1 MDDLNK
7 LVENYFSPKNSLDK
21 ESLWSLFDEVLT
33 ELNDSSTQSVN
44 EATEKRFSV
53 SITIPRLVPSEAWGD
68 PDSQDRKEIDR
79 VFRSITGGQDLK
91 ARIDSIN
98 KFLDARSAKRKKS
111 PSLIINMMMIVEA
124 LQATLNDYNESAS
137 GFVFEGFMAALTGGK
152 QIAGKV
158 AGTLPIEDFVAF
170 SSFGADVPVSLKLL
184 SPKTGI
190 KGSFTNIV
198 DFLLVRGKPSI
209 KYLVAYKLTKGDK
222 VEKINIFAFDIT
234 IDNFVDFIVGSRGD
248 NLLRPISRDKLK
260 KAMQS
265 FAADPANQLPQIAP
279 LITSLNGYSKKGLL
293 HKYVKTGELPKQKTP
308 EEEAEEEERRYATRQ
323 KDYARV
329 EKGQA
334 QLDQLQESIKRDEI
348 DVTLTEAF
356 HYIEKQTL
364 LTEGSESQWEASF
377 PQIERMASVINL
389 ESYGEIDLSQKKID
403 ELIEIYTKKLEG
415 GLLTLLEKAKALTE
429 NVGTYYSDKKRSKA
443 QAAAGKAIGDASEIK
458 DVLEEDPRYS

>member
-1 MDDLNK
+1 MSLDDL
-7 LVENYFSPKNSLDK
+7 VESYFGRPSPSPLK
-21 ESLWSLFDEVLT
+21 ELQELYEQVAAELLAEV
-33 ELNDSSTQSVN
+33 DGSSIN
-44 EATEKRFSV
+44 EATEKRFSM
-53 SITIPRLVPSEAWGD
+53 SIPIPRLVPSEAWGD

-98 KFLDARSAKRKKS
+98 KFLDASSAKKKRS
-111 PSLIINMMMIVEA
+111 TSLIINMMMIVEA
-124 LQATLNDYNESAS
+124 LQATLNDYNDSAS

-209 KYLVAYKLTKGDK
+209 KYLVAYKLTKGDT

-234 IDNFVDFIVGSRGD
+234 IDNFVDFITRSQGD
-248 NLLRPISRDKLK
+248 NLLSPLSSRYVKS
-260 KAMQS
+260 AMKR
-265 FAADPANQLPQIAP
+265 FAADPENQLPEIASV
-279 LITSLNGYSKKGLL
+279 ITRLNGYSKKGLL
-293 HKYVKTGELPKQKTP
+293 HKYVKTGELPKQKSP
-308 EEEAEEEERRYATRQ
+308 EEEAEEEEKRYAQRQ
-323 KDYARV
+323 KDYSRV
-329 EKGQA
+329 AGAQA
-334 QLDQLQESIKRDEI
+334 ELSQLQESIERGEI
-348 DVTLTEAF
+348 EATLAEAF

-364 LTEGSESQWEASF
+364 LAEASESQWEASF

-403 ELIEIYTKKLEG
+403 ELIQIYTEKLEG
-415 GLLTLLEKAKALTE
+415 GLMTLLEKAKALTE

-443 QAAAGKAIGDASEIK
+443 QAAAGKAIGDASEIQ
-458 DVLEEDPRYS
+458 DVLEGDPRYS